1 MSGESKDIKTEIES
15 WCREDLLLGEST
27 VEIRRV
33 FTAALITVFGFQIA
47 LFQPTE
53 MMPLHTTQLPLSS
66 YSSFVMSYF
75 VFLIFIRFLVRI
87 FSLNTVFAT
96 QK

>member
-33 FTAALITVFGFQIA
+33 FTASLITVFGFQIA
-47 LFQPTE
+47 QFQPTE
-53 MMPLHTTQLPLSS
+53 MMPLNSRQSYICHVLFSS
-66 YSSFVMSYF
+66 
-75 VFLIFIRFLVRI
+75 
-87 FSLNTVFAT
+87 
-96 QK
+96 